1 MPKKQNAY
9 GTPNLKKSAK
19 MPRIT
24 TNPKVKDVEAEFMRI
39 LRQGAN
45 LAAHDGDLFVK
56 KRRLR
61 YTHVNAAGVNEA
73 RNHFQ
78 GMQRLR
84 KGKFMVIS
92 GGDVTEPVSHLFV
105 IRMGSRKAKGAWGS
119 NLSQSLH
126 PPQND
131 KIVKTIPLD
140 KDRWHAGGISR
151 SGDLLAVPLENKKKK
166 KSKIIFLDVNDP
178 VNPLLLDCEID
189 RQNMIKAGAVA
200 FGKLSNGKFLC
211 AVWREVK
218 KKPKGRL
225 DFYVSKSEDI
235 IQGFEEKTVTWNYGS
250 LKSKSKRDPSY
261 QNINFIEPDEPDD
274 TPSMTR
280 LYMVA
285 TENTAAAAPIQNGK
299 DLADLYEVLVPD
311 DIIISPGKIPELHR
325 IKSRQFS
332 CEREYGNLDAAGGIY
347 IGGDSLIHLYTGFHW
362 RVLET
367 VRFVEFSSVPAN
379 SSP

>member
-1 MPKKQNAY
+1 MPNKQNAY
-9 GTPNLKKSAK
+9 GTPNLKKSAM
-19 MPRIT
+19 MPKIT
-24 TNPKVKDVEAEFMRI
+24 KNPQIKDVEAEFKRI
-39 LRQGAN
+39 SQQGAN

-56 KRRLR
+56 ERKFR
-61 YTHVNAAGVNEA
+61 YTHINVPGVNEA
-73 RNHFQ
+73 RNHLQ

-105 IRMGSRKAKGAWGS
+105 VRMGSRKAKGAWSS

-126 PPQND
+126 PPGND
-131 KIVKTIPLD
+131 KIVRTIPLD
-140 KDRWHAGGISR
+140 KNRWHAGGVSR
-151 SGDLLAVPLENKKKK
+151 SGDILAVPLENKKKK
-166 KSKIIFLDVNDP
+166 KSKIIFLDMSDP

-189 RQNMIKAGAVA
+189 RLNLTKAGAVA
-200 FGKLSNGKFLC
+200 LGKLSSGKFLC

-225 DFYVSKSEDI
+225 DFYVSRSTDI
-235 IQGFEEKTVTWNYGS
+235 IQGFEEKKVTWNYGS

-261 QNINFIEPDEPDD
+261 QNINFVEPEEPGN
-274 TPSMTR
+274 TPGMTR

-285 TENTAAAAPIQNGK
+285 TENTAFAAPILHGK
-299 DLADLYEVLVPD
+299 NLADLYEVRIPD
-311 DIIISPGKIPELHR
+311 DIIISPGKIPQLKR
-325 IKSRQFS
+325 IRSRQFS
-332 CEREYGNLDAAGGIY
+332 CDREFGNLDAAGGIY
-347 IGGDSLIHLYTGFHW
+347 IGRDKLMHLYTGFHW

-367 VRFVEFSSVPAN
+367 VRFVEFSSAPAA